1 LSSENIS
8 QGIEGQAQ
16 RIFQDGLALL
26 QQGNIE
32 AADALFAQAHQLN
45 SNNVDALNLLG
56 IRSYQKNDHQKALAF
71 LNQANLLYPNSA
83 QTLSNLG
90 LTHTALLEFREALH
104 FFDLAIESNSNIP
117 EVHNNRGNALKG
129 LGRNGEATKA
139 YANALALRPNYAEAI
154 SNKGVIL
161 LEDGNPEK
169 AVPLFEQALQINPN
183 LAVALNSLGNAL
195 SQLGRDEESFACF
208 ERALQL
214 NESYLDACLNFG
226 NALKKAKKYKPAIE
240 CFQHALKINPENAKT
255 FYSMGEAYYDIGDSA
270 LAKTYYAKSLDL
282 NANDLEAQ
290 YALAIAQIPKVC
302 KSQDEMSESR
312 KSFSKRVEFL
322 ETTPH
327 LENNPVIASAL
338 IARHPFY
345 LAYQDEDNEP
355 LLSRYGL
362 VCVRQAKIIQESLN
376 KDKQIAKENRKNRI
390 GIVSNYFYNHPVW
403 HAITKGWVMHLDPT
417 LFEIHI
423 FNTNGTEDA
432 ETELAK
438 LNATTYLN
446 CGHRVQQA
454 AQIIADRDL
463 DVLLYPEIGMDTTTK
478 ALACLRLAP
487 IQVVSWGHPETTG
500 LPTIDYYLSG
510 QFLEPEG
517 AKLNYCEELVELPNL
532 GTYFLHQEIQAT
544 DIDLESLEL
553 DPNSPIFICAGSP
566 TKYTPV
572 HDQVFVEIAKRL
584 GDCQFIFFMF
594 DEHTFTIVMDRLHQS
609 FKSAGLDPDKFIH
622 YAPFL
627 KKEAFFGL
635 MQKADLY
642 LDTIGFSG
650 FNTAMQALECHL
662 PVVTIEGNRL
672 RGRLASAI
680 LHKMGL
686 PELICKTEASY
697 IDLVVKLIQNPELLS
712 SYKAAIAKSKMHLFN
727 DLEPIMALEKFLI
740 NKTKKSPTR
749 I

>member
-1 LSSENIS
+1 MSSEKIS
-8 QGIEGQAQ
+8 IDAEEQAQ
-16 RIFQDGLALL
+16 HIFQNGLALL
-26 QQGNIE
+26 QQGNPE
-32 AADALFAQAHQLN
+32 AADALFIEAHQLN
-45 SNNVDALNLLG
+45 SNNVDVLNLLG
-56 IRSYQKNDHQKALAF
+56 IRSYQKKDYQNAVAF

-129 LGRNGEATKA
+129 LGRNAEATEA
-139 YANALALRPNYAEAI
+139 YANALALRPNYAEAL
-154 SNKGVIL
+154 SNQGVIF
-161 LEDGNPEK
+161 LEDGNPDK
-169 AVPLFEQALQINPN
+169 AIPLFEQALQINPN

-195 SQLGRDEESFACF
+195 SQLGRDEESFTCF
-208 ERALQL
+208 ERALQI

-226 NALKKAKKYKPAIE
+226 NALKKAKKYEAAIH
-240 CFQHALKINPENAKT
+240 CFQHALKINPENATT
-255 FYSMGEAYYDIGDSA
+255 FYSMGEVYYDAGDSA
-270 LAKTYYAKSLDL
+270 LAKMNYTKSLDL
-282 NANDLEAQ
+282 NANNLEAQ

-302 KSQDEMSESR
+302 KSQEEMSESR
-312 KSFSKRVEFL
+312 ISFSKSL
-322 ETTPH
+322 EILEISPI
-327 LENNPVIASAL
+327 LENNPALASTL

-345 LAYQDEDNEP
+345 LAYQDENNES
-355 LLSRYGL
+355 LLSRHGQI
-362 VCVRQAKIIQESLN
+362 CTRQAQIIQNQLN
-376 KDKQIAKENRKNRI
+376 KNKQIAKENGKIRV

-403 HAITKGWVMHLDPT
+403 HAITKGWVMHLNPA

-423 FNTNGTEDA
+423 FNTNGGEDT

-446 CGHRVQQA
+446 CGNRVQQA
-454 AQIIADRDL
+454 AQSIADRDL

-487 IQVVSWGHPETTG
+487 IQVVSWGHPETSG

-544 DIDLESLEL
+544 NLDLESLEL
-553 DPNSPIFICAGSP
+553 DPNSPILICAGSP

-594 DEHTFTIVMDRLHQS
+594 DENLTPTLKERIEQAFS
-609 FKSAGLDPDKFIH
+609 KSQLNPNQFIR

-650 FNTAMQALECHL
+650 FMT
-662 PVVTIEGNRL
+662 
-672 RGRLASAI
+672 
-680 LHKMGL
+680 
-686 PELICKTEASY
+686 
-697 IDLVVKLIQNPELLS
+697 
-712 SYKAAIAKSKMHLFN
+712 
-727 DLEPIMALEKFLI
+727 
-740 NKTKKSPTR
+740 
-749 I
+749 

>member
-1 LSSENIS
+1 MEQS
-8 QGIEGQAQ
+8 Q
-16 RIFQDGLALL
+16 RIFQNGLALL
-26 QQGNIE
+26 QQGNFD
-32 AADALFAQAHQLN
+32 AADALFTEAHQLN
-45 SNNVDALNLLG
+45 SDNVDALILLG
-56 IRSYQKNDHQKALAF
+56 IRSYQKKDYQNALGF
-71 LNQANLLYPNSA
+71 LNRANLLFPNSA

-90 LTHTALLEFREALH
+90 LTHTALLEFQKALH

-129 LGRNGEATKA
+129 LGRNIEALEA
-139 YANALALRPNYAEAI
+139 YANALTLRPNYAEAL
-154 SNKGVIL
+154 SNQGVIL

-169 AVPLFEQALQINPN
+169 AIPLFEQALQINPN
-183 LAVALNSLGNAL
+183 LAVAFNSLGNAL
-195 SQLGRDEESFACF
+195 SQLGRDKESYACF
-208 ERALQL
+208 ERALQI
-214 NESYLDACLNFG
+214 NESYLDAYLNFG
-226 NALKKAKKYKPAIE
+226 NALKKAKKFTVAID

-255 FYSMGEAYYDIGDSA
+255 FYSMGEVYYDSGDSD
-270 LAKTYYAKSLDL
+270 LAKTYYTKSLDL
-282 NANDLEAQ
+282 NSNDLEVE

-302 KSQDEMSESR
+302 KSQGEITESR
-312 KSFSKRVEFL
+312 ISFSRSLDFL
-322 ETTPH
+322 ENTPL
-327 LENNPVIASAL
+327 LENNPAIASAL

-345 LAYQDEDNEP
+345 LAYQDENNEP

-362 VCVRQAKIIQESLN
+362 ICTRQAQTIQNQLN
-376 KDKQIAKENRKNRI
+376 KNQSVAIENRKIRI
-390 GIVSNYFYNHPVW
+390 GIVSNYFYSHPVW
-403 HAITKGWVMHLDPT
+403 HAITKGWVMHFDQA

-438 LNATTYLN
+438 SNSAIYINCENA
-446 CGHRVQQA
+446 VQYA
-454 AQIIADRDL
+454 AQLIADQNL

-517 AKLNYCEELVELPNL
+517 AKLNYSEELVELPNL

-544 DIDLESLEL
+544 DLDLKSLEL
-553 DPNSPIFICAGSP
+553 NPNLPILICAGSP
-566 TKYTPV
+566 TKYTPI
-572 HDQVFVEIAKRL
+572 HDRVFVEIAKRL

-594 DEHTFTIVMDRLHQS
+594 DEHTFTIVMDRLHQA
-609 FKSAGLDPDKFIH
+609 FKNANLDPNKFIH

-662 PVVTIEGNRL
+662 PVVTIEGTRL

-680 LHKMGL
+680 LNKMGL
-686 PELICKTEASY
+686 PELICKTEVAY
-697 IDLVVKLIQNPELLS
+697 IDLVVELIQNRELLI
-712 SYKAAIAKSKMHLFN
+712 SYKAKIAKSKMNLFN
-727 DLEPIMALEKFLI
+727 DLEPIRTLENFLI
-740 NKTKKSPTR
+740 EKTHELLLA
-749 I
+749 